1 LKFQNK
7 RGVTFMGSRTTPH
20 PDGPAV
26 ITRWLLRRR
35 EVSHGAKLTY
45 VRLRQAAGR
54 GRVVAAHV
62 PALARELGEDEAE
75 IARFLA
81 ELREWGLVEAVAGGA
96 GGGNTAR
103 YLMPFH
109 PWVDEAAPEGKFA
122 GGGAKREGVSRFSF
136 EECFEYA
143 THLAEKRANSKRPI
157 DDVGAVAGRFRK
169 GADDEEIAAWF
180 AAKEKKDRV
189 EEPPNVLPYKKQTG

>member
-1 LKFQNK
+1 
-7 RGVTFMGSRTTPH
+7 VEFMKSKTASLL
-20 PDGPAV
+20 DGPAV
-26 ITRWLLRRR
+26 IPHWLLRRR

-54 GRVVAAHV
+54 GRVVTAHV
-62 PALARELGEDEAE
+62 PTLARDLGEDEAE

-81 ELREWGLVEAVAGGA
+81 ELREWGLVEAVAGGT
-96 GGGNTAR
+96 GGSNTAH
-103 YLMPFH
+103 YFMPFH
-109 PWVDEAAPEGKFA
+109 PWMDESVPEGKTVE
-122 GGGAKREGVSRFSF
+122 GGAKQEGVSRFSF
-136 EECFEYA
+136 EQCLEYA

-157 DDVGAVAGRFRK
+157 DDARAVAGRFRK

-189 EEPPNVLPYKKQTG
+189 EEPPNVLSYKKQTG